1 MLLTPCC
8 GSTNFLLMY
17 VHEWWLCLRQGKEP
31 HDSLDGR
38 KADAIAISDDDCN
51 SNSNNISVSGVGSIH
66 MHTSE
71 SVQEGDGDLE
81 SASTVEVTAAGS
93 GQPYQLESIVVHK
106 AIDYDGSEGHDKDSD
121 EAIHRSNND
130 LHEGALTQPERVSE
144 EGGEDESGYRSQ
156 HNFAVSNPML
166 KSTGKKSTT

>member
-38 KADAIAISDDDCN
+38 KADAIAISDDDC
-51 SNSNNISVSGVGSIH
+51 SNNISVSGDGSIH

-81 SASTVEVTAAGS
+81 SASTVEVTGS
-93 GQPYQLESIVVHK
+93 TLPVGKY
-106 AIDYDGSEGHDKDSD
+106 
-121 EAIHRSNND
+121 HRS
-130 LHEGALTQPERVSE
+130 
-144 EGGEDESGYRSQ
+144 
-156 HNFAVSNPML
+156 
-166 KSTGKKSTT
+166 

>member
-1 MLLTPCC
+1 MLLTQCC
-8 GSTNFLLMY
+8 GNTNFLLMY

-81 SASTVEVTAAGS
+81 SASMVEVTAAGS
-93 GQPYQLESIVVHK
+93 GQPYP
-106 AIDYDGSEGHDKDSD
+106 KDSD
-121 EAIHRSNND
+121 EAIHRSNNV